1 MTNGMTDDQAAAFT
15 AAGGALWWGR
25 SLAGEGPAVQFPRE
39 HHSLRIVG
47 GVRGFMDFAPT
58 DGLNYDLSITY
69 SEADSDLLGTDILT
83 QRFDQAVNGVGGPNC
98 PRVSETANS
107 ADNDAIRGDSSAG
120 VIGSILLDRFDVSP
134 GSALYN
140 SQMVRDW
147 FTGRSS
153 GITEN
158 NYLVTDLVVSGD
170 LPIETGSG
178 NVAFAVGAQHRY
190 YESEYN
196 PTGDNRVD
204 GAQPSPF
211 HFLGV
216 SVQLL
221 RDD

>member
-1 MTNGMTDDQAAAFT
+1 
-15 AAGGALWWGR
+15 
-25 SLAGEGPAVQFPRE
+25 
-39 HHSLRIVG
+39 
-47 GVRGFMDFAPT
+47 MDFAPT

-83 QRFDQAVNGVGGPNC
+83 QRFDQAVNGVGSPNC

-120 VIGSILLDRFDVSP
+120 CYWFNPAGTGSTSAP

-178 NVAFAVGAQHRY
+178 NVAFAVGAQHDTM
-190 YESEYN
+190 S
-196 PTGDNRVD
+196 
-204 GAQPSPF
+204 PSTIQQVIIA
-211 HFLGV
+211 LMAL
-216 SVQLL
+216 SRL
-221 RDD
+221 RFTS

>member
-1 MTNGMTDDQAAAFT
+1 M
-15 AAGGALWWGR
+15 W
-25 SLAGEGPAVQFPRE
+25 EV
-39 HHSLRIVG
+39 
-47 GVRGFMDFAPT
+47 
-58 DGLNYDLSITY
+58 
-69 SEADSDLLGTDILT
+69 TDILT

-107 ADNDAIRGDSSAG
+107 ADNDAIRGDATAGCYWFNVAGTGSTASA
-120 VIGSILLDRFDVSP
+120 

-140 SQMVRDW
+140 DPMVREW
-147 FTGRSS
+147 FTGRSA

-158 NYLVTDLVVSGD
+158 NYLVTDLVISGD
-170 LPIETGSG
+170 LPIDTGAG
-178 NVAFAVGAQHRY
+178 NVAFAVGGQHRY

-216 SVQLL
+216 SLYNYLETVNWAVFAEAAIP
-221 RDD
+221 